1 MKLRRRAISTNF
13 SRDVMARIRAGEDSR
28 AANVSSQL
36 PWLFRL
42 ISTFEVKPAFAGG
55 FASVLCLLL
64 LLGIVYAERPDG
76 APQQL
81 LQAAEISSPLAAAP
95 SPGFMN
101 PMAAAEQPVA
111 HSVSSTNPVFNAQPV
126 SAAWFGSP
134 IRDGATGHLPVAVN
148 STPLLT
154 GNACALETPCVFL
167 FNQASASQN
176 HRGRQPKRRRGQDH
190 HRRQPR
196 RLPRRRRPA
205 RAALRPRPAGQRHQ
219 RPRAWKKPRAPAPI
233 ASCSAKAACWT
244 KSSRRPSSGSKS
256 CPAKWICA
264 PPTWNWRGW
273 RITCCGSRNRSS
285 PFWTATGSTGAD

>member
-1 MKLRRRAISTNF
+1 MNENENNFESVRRLLALKRHETPPPGYFDGF
-13 SRDVMARIRAGEDSR
+13 SRGVMARIRAGEDSR

-111 HSVSSTNPVFNAQPV
+111 QFVSATNPVFGAQPV

-134 IRDGATGHLPVAVN
+134 SVTVQQV
-148 STPLLT
+148 PL
-154 GNACALETPCVFL
+154 
-167 FNQASASQN
+167 
-176 HRGRQPKRRRGQDH
+176 
-190 HRRQPR
+190 
-196 RLPRRRRPA
+196 RL
-205 RAALRPRPAGQRHQ
+205 Q
-219 RPRAWKKPRAPAPI
+219 
-233 ASCSAKAACWT
+233 
-244 KSSRRPSSGSKS
+244 
-256 CPAKWICA
+256 
-264 PPTWNWRGW
+264 
-273 RITCCGSRNRSS
+273 
-285 PFWTATGSTGAD
+285 